1 MNRLATWLSMLA
13 IATAPLTLGCT
24 TTADDDFG
32 GGDDD
37 DDPVDC
43 SDYRVDYPGE
53 GHGTTIGAVLA
64 DLPGMVDRDGVP
76 QSLEPY
82 FLDHSLLVLVIVNAF
97 DT

>member
-1 MNRLATWLSMLA
+1 MTRPATWLSMLA
-13 IATAPLTLGCT
+13 IAALPLSLGCT

-37 DDPVDC
+37 DEPVDC
-43 SDYRVDYPGE
+43 TDYRTTYPTE
-53 GHGTTIGAVLA
+53 GLGTFVGATLA
-64 DLPGMVDRDGVP
+64 DFPGMVDRDDAP
-76 QSLEPY
+76 QSLEPF